1 MRMLGA
7 AAAATL
13 AFFVYGFAIH
23 GRLIAKD
30 YTPYPGG
37 VYRAGE
43 DAQSHVAFGLAGV
56 FVAIL
61 IFTVIFSKIGHGVA
75 AGARLGLLFGI
86 FMVGAFVAVNFG
98 TIHISWKLA
107 VELAVSA
114 PIEWVIVGTVV
125 GFVYSLSGGQGT
137 P

>member
-1 MRMLGA
+1 MRTVGA
-7 AAAATL
+7 AVAATI
-13 AFFVYGFAIH
+13 AFFIYGYAIH

-30 YTPYPGG
+30 YLPYPSG

-43 DAQSHVAFGLAGV
+43 DAQSHVAFGLAGI

-61 IFTVIFSKIGHGVA
+61 IFTLIFSKIGNGVA

-86 FMVGAFVAVNFG
+86 FMVGACVAVNFG
-98 TIHISWKLA
+98 TIHISGKLA
-107 VELAVSA
+107 VELVLSA
-114 PIEWVIVGTVV
+114 PIEWMIVGTVV
-125 GFVYSLSGGQGT
+125 GFANKLPCGHGN